1 MCPEAIWYADRCD
14 FPNQINAQGHYLIGI
29 CLQESSLLLLQ
40 RATLSFAPS
49 FIFEFLFSWHTWHQQ
64 AGRTCVYT
72 GLLGKGS
79 LWGHHVQK
87 AQIQYSQCLSWC
99 MQSHHQLLEHL
110 TVDPT
115 PLGWVSGKCIYIWQM
130 PMQLG
135 FLKFQKTF
143 TAENHLILNPLLSFF
158 FFLLLKLSNEM
169 RPN

>member
-1 MCPEAIWYADRCD
+1 MSKDTTWEAYAYKDHHSCCYKELH
-14 FPNQINAQGHYLIGI
+14 F
-29 CLQESSLLLLQ
+29 LLLLPLF
-40 RATLSFAPS
+40 LSS
-49 FIFEFLFSWHTWHQQ
+49 FFPDIHDTNRLGEH
-64 AGRTCVYT
+64 VYT
-72 GLLGKGS
+72 GLLGEGS
-79 LWGHHVQK
+79 LWGHHAQK
-87 AQIQYSQCLSWC
+87 GQIQYSQRLSRC

-143 TAENHLILNPLLSFF
+143 TAENHLIWNPLLSFFF

-169 RPN
+169 RPNYSLIKMNSQ